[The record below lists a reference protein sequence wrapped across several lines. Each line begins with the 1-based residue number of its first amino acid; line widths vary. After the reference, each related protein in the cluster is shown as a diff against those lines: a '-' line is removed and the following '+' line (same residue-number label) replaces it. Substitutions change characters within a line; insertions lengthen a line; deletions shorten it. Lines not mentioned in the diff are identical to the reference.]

1 MPTTPLRSVT
11 PTIDIYVKLA
21 QYPILCDRI
30 RLRMR
35 EELFR
40 RGVISPQQFEKEVK
54 EMAIESQQ
62 REGLP
67 DPSNQEDEATWQKRL
82 EIIREMHTD
91 MYFANN
97 LGSGLLDQLIEETLR
112 HDKTPEQAADLNFNP
127 EIAPWA
133 LLFSQGEIYDAL
145 PPPEK
150 EKIKHHL
157 QEIKVVLIKRLMS
170 DQLPFIAIARDVFT
184 VNDLRWVYDRLIGG
198 GKIGGKA
205 SGMMLAWKI
214 LAKNEPDWGPNIQ
227 QQVDIPETYFI
238 GSEII
243 YDFIYYNKLT
253 RFLNQKY
260 LSQEEMEKQYP
271 AIVKAHLAAK
281 LPEITREQ
289 LRETLERLRGRPF
302 IVRSSS
308 LLEDHIAYSFAGQY
322 RSYFC
327 PNQQDPENNLKALEK
342 AIKRVY
348 ASTFNPQAMAER
360 RKHGL
365 IDYDERMAI
374 MIQPLAGHVY
384 GRYFLPTVLG
394 AGRSDTPWHPDKA
407 AQTDDGFL
415 RLVWGLAGRT
425 VDPLN
430 TQPGSI
436 IMLGHPQ
443 KEPTS
448 AAAAPYAQPQ
458 QEVRLIDLV
467 ANEQKNLPVSQILK
481 PNYPFLKYIAT
492 PDPHNQNNYR
502 INFAYLAQDP
512 KFIKLMRSVLLR
524 LKKVYRKPVVLEFT
538 VDILPTPAGV
548 DYKLYILQC
557 HTVTQTANRQNIG
570 RQSEI

>member
-1 MPTTPLRSVT
+1 MPTAPLRSVT
-11 PTIDIYVKLA
+11 PTIDVYVKLA
-21 QYPILCDRI
+21 QYPIMSDRI

-40 RGVISPQQFEKEVK
+40 RGIISQQKFEKEVK
-54 EMAIESQQ
+54 EMAVESQQ
-62 REGLP
+62 REGLL
-67 DPSNQEDEATWQKRL
+67 DPSNQEDESAWQKRV

-97 LGSGLLDQLIEETLR
+97 LGSSLLEQIIEEILSNE
-112 HDKTPEQAADLNFNP
+112 KTPDKAADLNFNP

-184 VNDLRWVYDRLIGG
+184 ISDLRWVYDRLIGG

-214 LAKNEPDWGPNIQ
+214 LAKNEPDWGPHIQ
-227 QQVDIPETYFI
+227 QQVDIPETFFI

-243 YDFIYYNKLT
+243 YEFIYHNKLT

-260 LSQEEMEKQYP
+260 LSQEEMERQYP
-271 AIVKAHLAAK
+271 AIVKAHLAAE
-281 LPEITREQ
+281 LPDITVEQ
-289 LRETLERLRGRPF
+289 LRETLERLDGRPF

-308 LLEDHIAYSFAGQY
+308 LLEDHIDYSFAGQY

-327 PNQQDPENNLKALEK
+327 PNQRDPETNLAALKE

-348 ASTFNPQAMAER
+348 ASTFNPRAMAER
-360 RKHGL
+360 QKHGL

-374 MIQPLAGHVY
+374 MIQPLVGRVY
-384 GRYFLPTVLG
+384 GRYFLPTVIG
-394 AGRSDTPWHPDKA
+394 AGRSDTPWRKNTA
-407 AQTDDGFL
+407 TQVEDGCL
-415 RLVWGLAGRT
+415 RLVWGLAGRI

-430 TQPGSI
+430 TQQSSI
-436 IMLGHPQ
+436 IILSHPKKRPEQ
-443 KEPTS
+443 TEG
-448 AAAAPYAQPQ
+448 APYSQTQ
-458 QEVRLIDLV
+458 REVRLIDLD
-467 ANEQKNLPVSQILK
+467 ANEQKTLSVKKVLK
-481 PNYPFLKYIAT
+481 PDYPFLEYVAT
-492 PDPHNQNNYR
+492 PDPDIPDNYH
-502 INFAYLAQDP
+502 ITFDYLAHDP
-512 KFIKLMRSVLLR
+512 KFVKLMRSALMR
-524 LKKVYRKPVVLEFT
+524 LKKVYQKPVVVEFT
-538 VDILPTPAGV
+538 VDIIPTRAGV

-557 HTVTQTANRQNIG
+557 HT
-570 RQSEI
+570 SD

>member
-1 MPTTPLRSVT
+1 MS
-11 PTIDIYVKLA
+11 
-21 QYPILCDRI
+21 DRI

-40 RGVISPQQFEKEVK
+40 RGVISQQKFEKEVK
-54 EMAIESQQ
+54 QMAVESQQ
-62 REGLP
+62 REGLR
-67 DPSNQEDEATWQKRL
+67 DPSNQEDEVTWQKRV
-82 EIIREMHTD
+82 EIVRELHTD

-97 LGSGLLDQLIEETLR
+97 LGSALLDQLIEETLR
-112 HDKTPEQAADLNFNP
+112 NDETPDEAADLNFNP

-170 DQLPFIAIARDVFT
+170 DQLPFIAVARHVFDIS
-184 VNDLRWVYDRLIGG
+184 DLRWVYDRMIGG

-214 LAKNEPDWGPNIQ
+214 LAKNEPDWGPHIQ
-227 QQVDIPETYFI
+227 QQVDIPETFFI

-243 YDFIYYNKLT
+243 YEFIYHNKLT

-260 LSQEEMEKQYP
+260 LSREEMEQQYP
-271 AIVKAHLAAK
+271 AIVKAHLAAD
-281 LPEITREQ
+281 LPDITVEQ
-289 LRETLERLRGRPF
+289 LRETLERLNGRPF

-327 PNQQDPENNLKALEK
+327 PNQRDPEANLQALKE

-348 ASTFNPQAMAER
+348 ASTFNPRAMAER
-360 RKHGL
+360 QKHGL

-384 GRYFLPTVLG
+384 GRYFLPTVIG
-394 AGRSDTPWHPDKA
+394 AGRSDTPWHKNTA
-407 AQTDDGFL
+407 MQVEDGCL
-415 RLVWGLAGRT
+415 RLVWGLAGRI

-430 TQPGSI
+430 TQQSSI
-436 IMLGHPQ
+436 IMLSHPQ
-443 KEPTS
+443 KRPEQTEGT
-448 AAAAPYAQPQ
+448 PYSQTQ
-458 QEVRLIDLV
+458 REVRLIDLD
-467 ANEQKNLPVSQILK
+467 ANKQKNLPVKTVLGAD
-481 PNYPFLKYIAT
+481 YPFLEYVAT
-492 PDPHNQNNYR
+492 PDPDHPGNYH
-502 INFAYLAQDP
+502 ITFDYLAQDP
-512 KFIKLMRSVLLR
+512 KFVKLMRSALMR
-524 LKKVYRKPVVLEFT
+524 LKNVYKKPVIVEFT
-538 VDILPTPAGV
+538 VDIIPTATGV
-548 DYKLYILQC
+548 NYKLYILQC
-557 HTVTQTANRQNIG
+557 HT
-570 RQSEI
+570 SD

>member
-1 MPTTPLRSVT
+1 MPTAPLRSVT
-11 PTIDIYVKLA
+11 PTIDVYVKLA
-21 QYPILCDRI
+21 QYPIMSDRI

-40 RGVISPQQFEKEVK
+40 RGVISQQKFEKEVK
-54 EMAIESQQ
+54 EMAVESQQ
-62 REGLP
+62 REGLR
-67 DPSNQEDEATWQKRL
+67 DPSNQEDEATWQKRV
-82 EIIREMHTD
+82 EIVREMHTD

-97 LGSGLLDQLIEETLR
+97 LGSALLDQLIEETLR
-112 HDKTPEQAADLNFNP
+112 NDETPDKATDLNFNP

-184 VNDLRWVYDRLIGG
+184 ISDLRWVYDRMIGG

-214 LAKNEPDWGPNIQ
+214 LAKNEPDWGPHIQ
-227 QQVDIPETYFI
+227 QQVAIPETFFI

-243 YDFIYYNKLT
+243 YEFIYHNKLT

-260 LSQEEMEKQYP
+260 LSKEEMEQQYP
-271 AIVKAHLAAK
+271 AIVKAHLAAE
-281 LPEITREQ
+281 LPDITVEQ
-289 LRETLERLRGRPF
+289 LRETLERLDGRPF

-308 LLEDHIAYSFAGQY
+308 LLEDHIDYSFAGQY

-327 PNQQDPENNLKALEK
+327 PNQRDPETNLAALKE

-348 ASTFNPQAMAER
+348 ASTFNPRAMAER
-360 RKHGL
+360 QKHGL

-374 MIQPLAGHVY
+374 MIQPLVGHVY
-384 GRYFLPTVLG
+384 GRYFLPTVIG
-394 AGRSDTPWHPDKA
+394 TGRSDTPWHKNTA
-407 AQTDDGFL
+407 MQVEDGCL
-415 RLVWGLAGRT
+415 RLVWGLAGRI

-430 TQPGSI
+430 TQQSSI
-436 IMLGHPQ
+436 IMLSHPQ
-443 KEPTS
+443 KRPELTEGT
-448 AAAAPYAQPQ
+448 PYSQTQ
-458 QEVRLIDLV
+458 REVRLIDLD
-467 ANEQKNLPVSQILK
+467 ANEQKTVPVKKILK
-481 PNYPFLKYIAT
+481 PDYPFLEYVAT
-492 PDPHNQNNYR
+492 PDPDISDSYH
-502 INFAYLAQDP
+502 ITFDYLAQDP
-512 KFIKLMRSVLLR
+512 KFVKLMRSALMR
-524 LKKVYRKPVVLEFT
+524 LKKVYQKPVVVEFT
-538 VDILPTPAGV
+538 VDIIPTRTGV

-557 HTVTQTANRQNIG
+557 HT
-570 RQSEI
+570 SD